1 VIDRGLKNATQL
13 ETWCEICQ
21 SIVSKLA
28 QKQYLFAVRS
38 GIEEIGKVLDQ
49 YYVNND
55 SADQNE
61 LPNAPII
68 LN

>member
-1 VIDRGLKNATQL
+1 MVNH
-13 ETWCEICQ
+13 
-21 SIVSKLA
+21 LA